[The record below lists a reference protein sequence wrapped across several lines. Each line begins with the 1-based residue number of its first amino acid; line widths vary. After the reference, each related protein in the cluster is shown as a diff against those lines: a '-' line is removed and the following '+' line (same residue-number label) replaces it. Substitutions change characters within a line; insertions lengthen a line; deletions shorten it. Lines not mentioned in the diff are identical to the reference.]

1 MKYAI
6 LLGTLT
12 AVLNSPIAS
21 ADNVKMPVG
30 EADLYFDTNSAT
42 PNAAPSD
49 ATASSDLAP
58 IAKWAHCHPKSA
70 IILEG
75 HADFRGTVDYN
86 VALSAKRAVTVRN
99 QLIGLGVRPNQIV
112 LAVYGESE
120 SQNKPLA
127 KQRRVTARIST
138 EPLEAGDLSG

>member
-1 MKYAI
+1 MKYTL

-21 ADNVKMPVG
+21 ADNAKSVQ
-30 EADLYFDTNSAT
+30 ETDLYFDTDSAT
-42 PNAAPSD
+42 PTD
-49 ATASSDLAP
+49 SSSSQADFTP
-58 IAKWAHCHPKSA
+58 IVKWARCHPKA
-70 IILEG
+70 AVILEG
-75 HADFRGTVDYN
+75 HADMRGTVDHN
-86 VALSAKRAVTVRN
+86 VALSAKRAVNVRN

-127 KQRRVTARIST
+127 KERRVTARISS
-138 EPLEAGDLSG
+138 EPIDQGDLSG